1 MDDVFSCWK
10 CVCDWF
16 SMWDWAS
23 GCHYFLILHHWFFFL
38 RVHQYCNVL
47 AYFHPWKVTFSFVIC
62 LCTQDDGWKWMSWFP
77 ILYWLP
83 VLSYVG
89 GGLLL
94 YITKIAILWLPICTS
109 FDFLF
114 LSPYSCFELLW
125 CAFICNLP
133 PAHVFIFRVFT
144 VTTMASASLFFL
156 EQLEE
161 LATWHVGTLPHTVV
175 TLSCVNGSV
184 SVSVYWRLTS
194 GFNKGPPTTKS
205 ILDECIW
212 RVLAL

>member
-1 MDDVFSCWK
+1 MCLLSPLESDIFLCNLSLYRWWMKVDVMLSC
-10 CVCDWF
+10 F
-16 SMWDWAS
+16 MLTSS
-23 GCHYFLILHHWFFFL
+23 
-38 RVHQYCNVL
+38 
-47 AYFHPWKVTFSFVIC
+47 
-62 LCTQDDGWKWMSWFP
+62 
-77 ILYWLP
+77 P
-83 VLSYVG
+83 VLCWGWVAF
-89 GGLLL
+89 
-94 YITKIAILWLPICTS
+94 YISKIAVLWLPICTS

-114 LSPYSCFELLW
+114 LSLHSCFELLW
-125 CAFICNLP
+125 CAIICNLP
-133 PAHVFIFRVFT
+133 PAHVFIFRVLR
-144 VTTMASASLFFL
+144 SRPWRQRLFFFI

-184 SVSVYWRLTS
+184 CVSVYWRLTS